1 MQLRTN
7 NFNDQSYFQ
16 KFSDVTDPFVDV
28 SFENAKLAKTS
39 VVLNDLNPSWKESF
53 TVELCH
59 WGANLNFEVRD
70 KDHAYAEYIGVV
82 QIPAEDLISSGIS
95 GIIDGSN
102 QIIRNFKF

>member
-1 MQLRTN
+1 M
-7 NFNDQSYFQ
+7 
-16 KFSDVTDPFVDV
+16 DV

-82 QIPAEDLISSGIS
+82 QIPAKDLISSGIS
-95 GIIDGSN
+95 G
-102 QIIRNFKF
+102 RNISIYQFVNTCNLAAIY